1 MLVVEVPHD
10 FITTSSSSHSQTPE
24 AQTISEGSPFQAD
37 GTSSESSTSPK
48 WPKMNDSG
56 KDVKS
61 VRLDISFKSPSHT
74 GLQTSELVTT
84 VYGQLDILHLPRDE
98 LRYCI
103 ISFLLCYS
111 VSIIFLSMS
120 VLPFL
125 FVERILSLY
134 LTRLIKG

>member
-10 FITTSSSSHSQTPE
+10 FITSSSSHSQTPE
-24 AQTISEGSPFQAD
+24 AQTISEGNPFQAD

-103 ISFLLCYS
+103 IFVFLALLFCL
-111 VSIIFLSMS
+111 VSYICPCLYC
-120 VLPFL
+120 P
-125 FVERILSLY
+125 SL
-134 LTRLIKG
+134 LLRGST